1 MLHYA
6 ILLFKDVFSILFLIL
21 RPQPW
26 APIFPM
32 CRSSCSPD
40 GLCDCPAGCDKP
52 KGALNVQARQS
63 DITGFACNGAWIQ
76 QFGRKASWSRN
87 PKENRI
93 PDCEFAV
100 DTISKAKLVL
110 VPESSYF
117 RTYLRNPQQ
126 TRRHIVYYSTP
137 QVSPVHTFA
146 STDSK
151 VSWLRR
157 VKFVVH
163 DLHMR
168 RLAWGFVLLWMVS
181 ASLHGLPAVCLKQ
194 RRLSDLLGVQPPD
207 QQCQHSEKF
216 TASSTHSQDQN
227 RVRSSNSWCSLWTFS
242 KLTTYIEIHAIF
254 VRASF
259 HSCTKPGWEEDV
271 IFSNML
277 C

>member
-1 MLHYA
+1 MLHYAILA

-32 CRSSCSPD
+32 SRRSCSPD

-76 QFGRKASWSRN
+76 QSGRKASWSRN

-93 PDCEFAV
+93 RDCEFAV
-100 DTISKAKLVL
+100 DTISKAKLVP

-163 DLHMR
+163 DLHTR
-168 RLAWGFVLLWMVS
+168 RLAWGLFFFEWSVPACMVS
-181 ASLHGLPAVCLKQ
+181 LPFA
-194 RRLSDLLGVQPPD
+194 
-207 QQCQHSEKF
+207 
-216 TASSTHSQDQN
+216 
-227 RVRSSNSWCSLWTFS
+227 SNSEDFQICWESNRQIS
-242 KLTTYIEIHAIF
+242 N
-254 VRASF
+254 ASILKNSQPALPT
-259 HSCTKPGWEEDV
+259 HRIRTG
-271 IFSNML
+271 
-277 C
+277 